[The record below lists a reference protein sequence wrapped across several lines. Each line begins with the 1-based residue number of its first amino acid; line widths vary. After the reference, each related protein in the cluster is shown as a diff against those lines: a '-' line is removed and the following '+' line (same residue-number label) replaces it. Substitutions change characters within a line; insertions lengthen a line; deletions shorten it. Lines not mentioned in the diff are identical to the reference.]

1 MNRQESE
8 ESDGEINPTH
18 IEEKGECTQ
27 RENGDDDRRKG
38 KNRHVYTRFPANS
51 NGVAEISSMEIEDEA
66 ITVHD
71 NEIESVNNQNA
82 ILEDGVIAI
91 DENEERIANKNDIV
105 TKEISDV
112 LTNTILVE
120 EDVSGC
126 LIGLRRKTVE
136 DMYKLYCSHARALG
150 FSVRKGTTRYNT
162 SGKLAEKYFYC
173 SSSGHREC
181 KQYVPNDKETKIV
194 HITRTGC
201 KALIRV
207 KLQGDGCYEIINHVK
222 GHNHELTR
230 PEWSHLHRSERQITD
245 DKGNAI
251 EDMIS
256 SGMKPTDSFRYMAH
270 DAGGEDC
277 IGHTLRDHMNYVN
290 RLRMEA
296 IEGGD
301 ANSMIEILYEQASQ
315 ETDFFFRIRHDNM
328 GRLCSVFWRDSMMRE
343 DYNVYGDVVSFDTT
357 YQTNKYNL
365 IYGPFVGLNNHR
377 KSIFFACAFLA
388 DEKTESFEW
397 LFEVFKKSM
406 GGKTPVYP
414 LTRHRLCQWHLHQN
428 AISRFGK
435 LKHEKS
441 FKDAFQKCLSGCDD
455 ELEFESCWKSMITEY
470 DMEKNSWFARLYN
483 LKAKWCT
490 ALNKD
495 FFSAGMLSTQRS
507 ESTNSAIGVN
517 AKKTTNLTEFYQLFI
532 ATLNKWRRNET
543 QDEFKCSISIPKS
556 RMQLTGM
563 LKHASE
569 VYTLTLFEI
578 FEIEF
583 MKCVFSQSTVL
594 HVVDSVIT
602 YDISNDNGRDHRVL
616 FDASKKLVSCTC
628 KKFEECGLLCHHCL
642 RVLNINNVCKIPQ
655 QYILKR
661 WTKNAKSE
669 IWDRFNTRIEGGS
682 DNPAS
687 SVPWRHDMARKY
699 YNFLLE
705 CQDDVEARNFL
716 KDGYNRDVVA
726 VKKLK
731 SSSNSVDGEHSSSS
745 NVVLDPIRSV
755 TKGRRQRIK
764 GPLQKNTKKRSINT
778 SQSVSS
784 NEFGTKTPNLDSF
797 SYVFLNV
804 GLF

>member
-82 ILEDGVIAI
+82 ILEHGVIAI
-91 DENEERIANKNDIV
+91 DENEERIANKNDII

-126 LIGLRRKTVE
+126 LIGLRRKIVE

-357 YQTNKYNL
+357 YRTNKYNL
-365 IYGPFVGLNNHR
+365 IYDPFVGLNNHR
-377 KSIFFACAFLA
+377 KSIFFCLC
-388 DEKTESFEW
+388 
-397 LFEVFKKSM
+397 LL
-406 GGKTPVYP
+406 GG
-414 LTRHRLCQWHLHQN
+414 
-428 AISRFGK
+428 
-435 LKHEKS
+435 
-441 FKDAFQKCLSGCDD
+441 
-455 ELEFESCWKSMITEY
+455 
-470 DMEKNSWFARLYN
+470 
-483 LKAKWCT
+483 
-490 ALNKD
+490 
-495 FFSAGMLSTQRS
+495 
-507 ESTNSAIGVN
+507 
-517 AKKTTNLTEFYQLFI
+517 
-532 ATLNKWRRNET
+532 
-543 QDEFKCSISIPKS
+543 
-556 RMQLTGM
+556 
-563 LKHASE
+563 
-569 VYTLTLFEI
+569 
-578 FEIEF
+578 
-583 MKCVFSQSTVL
+583 
-594 HVVDSVIT
+594 
-602 YDISNDNGRDHRVL
+602 
-616 FDASKKLVSCTC
+616 
-628 KKFEECGLLCHHCL
+628 
-642 RVLNINNVCKIPQ
+642 
-655 QYILKR
+655 
-661 WTKNAKSE
+661 
-669 IWDRFNTRIEGGS
+669 
-682 DNPAS
+682 
-687 SVPWRHDMARKY
+687 
-699 YNFLLE
+699 
-705 CQDDVEARNFL
+705 
-716 KDGYNRDVVA
+716 
-726 VKKLK
+726 
-731 SSSNSVDGEHSSSS
+731 
-745 NVVLDPIRSV
+745 
-755 TKGRRQRIK
+755 
-764 GPLQKNTKKRSINT
+764 
-778 SQSVSS
+778 
-784 NEFGTKTPNLDSF
+784 
-797 SYVFLNV
+797 
-804 GLF
+804 